1 MQSTRATIHLT
12 VFFTG
17 ILLMMSGFLFSRA
30 LLTIGTFTLITNGFL
45 QNDLKERWN
54 VFMQHKVLIGISC
67 LFLFPLLSGLWSEDK
82 REWLNALLTK
92 LPLLLLPFAL
102 VIQKGFER
110 KQLVIFSL
118 LWIVLLLGGTVWS
131 MLQYLQQKD
140 EFDLLYRF
148 SKTIPT
154 LASNDHIRF
163 SMAIIIAMLLWLKLE
178 EWKAVSSSAL
188 LWSIRAVMAWFVLF
202 LHILG
207 AKTGLLGLYLIVVP
221 VTLWQMYASGKRQL
235 AIVSLF
241 LALLLPVLAYQLLP
255 TFKMRVH
262 YALYDR
268 ENRIAGNAS
277 GNFSDGN
284 RMLSIRSGW
293 YVFQQ
298 NWLTGV
304 GYGDI
309 KKETNQW
316 YNEYAPAVPASERF
330 LPLNQWMT
338 SGSGAGIA
346 AMLLFSIVIV
356 LPFFS
361 AQWKRNKQAIA
372 FILFMNIVFLYECT
386 IDDQFGVY
394 LYSFFIL
401 YWHLS
406 NRMKS

>member
-17 ILLMMSGFLFSRA
+17 ILLVMTGFMFSRA
-30 LLTIGTFTLITNGFL
+30 LLSIGTFTLIANGFL
-45 QNDLKERWN
+45 QSDLKERWN
-54 VFMQHKVLIGISC
+54 VFLQHKVLIGISC

-82 REWLNALLTK
+82 TEWLNVLLAK

-102 VIQKGFER
+102 VMQKGFER
-110 KQLVIFSL
+110 KQFVFFSL
-118 LWIVLLLGGTVWS
+118 LWIGLLFGGTVWS
-131 MLQYLQQKD
+131 IVQYLQQKD
-140 EFDLLYRF
+140 QYNLLYRF

-154 LASNDHIRF
+154 PASNDHIRF
-163 SMAIIIAMLLWLKLE
+163 SMAIIIALLLWLKLE
-178 EWKAVSSSAL
+178 EWKAIASSVL
-188 LWSIRAVMAWFVLF
+188 IWMLRAVMTWFILF
-202 LHILG
+202 LHILA
-207 AKTGLLGLYLIVVP
+207 AKTGLLGLYLIILP
-221 VTLWQMYASGKRQL
+221 VTIWQMYASGKKQL
-235 AIVSLF
+235 AVASLF
-241 LALLLPVLAYQLLP
+241 IALLLPVLAYQLLP
-255 TFKMRVH
+255 TFKTRIH
-262 YALYDR
+262 YALYDL
-268 ENRIAGNAS
+268 ESRIAGNVS
-277 GNFSDGN
+277 GGFSDGN
-284 RMLSIRSGW
+284 RVLSIRSGM

-309 KKETNQW
+309 KKETNKW
-316 YNEYAPAVPASERF
+316 YNEHAPAVPASERF

-346 AMLLFSIVIV
+346 AMFLFSIVIV

-361 AQWKRNKQAIA
+361 TQWRQNKQAIA
-372 FILFMNIVFLYECT
+372 FVLFMNIVFLYECT

-406 NRMKS
+406 NRFKP

>member
-1 MQSTRATIHLT
+1 MQSTRVTIHSA
-12 VFFTG
+12 VFFAA
-17 ILLMMSGFLFSRA
+17 ILLMMTGFLFSRA
-30 LLTIGTFTLITNGFL
+30 LLSIGTFTLIANGFL

-54 VFMQHKVLIGISC
+54 VFLRHKVLIGISC
-67 LFLFPLLSGLWSEDK
+67 LFFFPLLSGLWSEDK
-82 REWLNALLTK
+82 TEWLNVLLTK

-102 VIQKGFER
+102 VMQNGFER
-110 KQLVIFSL
+110 KQFVLFSL
-118 LWIVLLLGGTVWS
+118 VWTALLFGGTVWS
-131 MLQYLQQKD
+131 MVQYLQQKD
-140 EFDLLYRF
+140 EYDLLYRF

-154 LASNDHIRF
+154 LAANDHIRF

-178 EWKAVSSSAL
+178 EWKAITSSVF
-188 LWSIRAVMAWFVLF
+188 LWSLRAVIAWFVLY

-207 AKTGLLGLYLIVVP
+207 AKTGLLGMYFIVVP
-221 VTLWQMYASGKRQL
+221 VTLWILFTSGKKQL
-235 AIVSLF
+235 AVASLF
-241 LALLLPVLAYQLLP
+241 IAMLLPVLAYRLLP
-255 TFKMRVH
+255 TFKMRIH

-268 ENRIAGNAS
+268 ENRIEGNVS

-284 RMLSIRSGW
+284 RLLSIKSGW

-298 NWLTGV
+298 NWLSGV

-316 YNEYAPAVPASERF
+316 YNEYAPTVPLSERF

-361 AQWKRNKQAIA
+361 AQWRQNKQAIA
-372 FILFMNIVFLYECT
+372 FVLFMNIVFLYECT

-406 NRMKS
+406 NRIKP